1 VSQPPR
7 DRSEEVE
14 DPRAIDQA
22 DEVRIDSRL
31 DQRLDD
37 RARAQL
43 GATEP
48 EAAAGPEFRLHV
60 PAPQGE
66 FALRATNLGVR
77 YNLNLTK
84 KTKLHTTFAG
94 LLDPRRRK
102 RGHFWALRNVDLTV
116 RRGEAVGVVGPN
128 GSGKSTLLLALAG
141 IIQPSEGVVEANGHV
156 STLLSL
162 QAGFDSDLSGRENI
176 ALAGALMGIDHAVMA
191 EITPG
196 IISFANIGAFI
207 DAPMKTY
214 SSGMRARVGF
224 SIATAVDPD
233 ILLLDEVLQ
242 TGDNS
247 FKKKSRRR
255 IAEVLQTAKA
265 VVMVTHD
272 MSWITA
278 FCTRAIL
285 LDKGQI
291 VREGDPEEI
300 ADIHEEDAVRR
311 KRQRHM
317 AVKLVKQGKADLV
330 DLKKARREGTL
341 GDVAARAGLG
351 VAATGVDGEDEDEE
365 DLDLGGDED
374 RDELKALKAEVAA
387 TAEARPAEVRAAELG
402 SEAAEGGSE
411 AAEGGSEA
419 AEGEVDAA
427 DGLVDAVEAAD
438 GTGAVP
444 PARAR
449 VRTRAR

>member
-1 VSQPPR
+1 V
-7 DRSEEVE
+7 
-14 DPRAIDQA
+14 
-22 DEVRIDSRL
+22 DSRL
-31 DQRLDD
+31 DQRLDAAAL
-37 RARAQL
+37 ARL
-43 GATEP
+43 GAPDP
-48 EAAAGPEFRLHV
+48 ETTDARGFGLRV
-60 PAPQGE
+60 PAPEGE
-66 FALRATNLGVR
+66 FALRATDLGVR

-84 KTKLHTTFAG
+84 KTKLHTTFAR
-94 LLDPRRRK
+94 LLDPRRRQG
-102 RGHFWALRNVDLTV
+102 GHFWALRHVDLTV

-176 ALAGALMGIDHAVMA
+176 ALAGALMGIDHKVME

-285 LDKGQI
+285 LDRGQI

-300 ADIHEEDAVRR
+300 ADIHEENAVRR
-311 KRQRHM
+311 KRDRHL

-330 DLKKARREGTL
+330 DVKKARREGTL
-341 GDVAARAGLG
+341 ADVAAQAGVGLAGADADGAGTRTSEAGAGQARAGDANKT
-351 VAATGVDGEDEDEE
+351 AADGATLVDDEEDGVDGDDPADAE
-365 DLDLGGDED
+365 LDRELAGDE
-374 RDELKALKAEVAA
+374 RREELRALKAEVAA
-387 TAEARPAEVRAAELG
+387 ALESARAEAGPT
-402 SEAAEGGSE
+402 EGG
-411 AAEGGSEA
+411 GSK
-419 AEGEVDAA
+419 
-427 DGLVDAVEAAD
+427 
-438 GTGAVP
+438 
-444 PARAR
+444 ARR
-449 VRTRAR
+449 G